1 MAAKLSISVLGIGL
15 LGCSVAVLAECELK
29 SRSNDV
35 ILMQCSASPSDDD
48 FTKVGQDACGDDSAC
63 NVWFWGAGV
72 DLPENA
78 PEKDSD
84 LPKSLS
90 SQALAVWV
98 NDSGSLLKLKKVK

>member
-1 MAAKLSISVLGIGL
+1 MTAKLSVYVLGFGL
-15 LGCSVAVLAECELK
+15 LGCSAAVLAECELK
-29 SRSNDV
+29 SRSDDV
-35 ILMQCSASPSDDD
+35 VLMQCSALPSDDD
-48 FTKVGQDACGDDSAC
+48 FKKVGQDACGDDSMC

-72 DLPENA
+72 NLPESA